1 MTISPQLLCTDS
13 PLSPLPVAAYP
24 ALAVALTDE
33 ETEEE
38 LWMAVGVEPGFELNS
53 QHHTTHL

>member
-13 PLSPLPVAAYP
+13 PLSTLPVAAYP
-24 ALAVALTDE
+24 ALAAALTDE

-38 LWMAVGVEPGFELNS
+38 LWVAVGWNRGLN
-53 QHHTTHL
+53 